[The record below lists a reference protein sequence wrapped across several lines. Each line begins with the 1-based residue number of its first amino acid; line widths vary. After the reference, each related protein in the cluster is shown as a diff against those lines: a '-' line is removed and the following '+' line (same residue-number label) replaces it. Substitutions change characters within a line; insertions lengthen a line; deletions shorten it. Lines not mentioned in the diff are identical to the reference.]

1 MDETEYDA
9 LVERLADDVVA
20 ALHDDDGRRI
30 DGADDDDA
38 LWSAVGAFVPKMEVD
53 VCEEVLGHA
62 AADPLDDLVDEVA
75 AMRDSDE
82 NEQLRAEAFTVLLQD
97 VNARVA
103 ARDGYQ

>member
-1 MDETEYDA
+1 MDGSEYDA
-9 LVERLADDVVA
+9 LVDRLADRVIGSLRDE
-20 ALHDDDGRRI
+20 DGRRI

-38 LWSAVGAFVPKMEVD
+38 LWSAVGAFVPEMEAD
-53 VCEEVLGHA
+53 VCEAVLDNA
-62 AADPLDDLVDEVA
+62 AAEPLDDLVEEVA
-75 AMRDSDE
+75 AMRESDE

>member
-1 MDETEYDA
+1 MDGAEYDA

-20 ALHDDDGRRI
+20 AVHDDDGRRI
-30 DGADDDDA
+30 DGADDDA
-38 LWSAVGAFVPKMEVD
+38 LWSAVGTFVPEMEVD
-53 VCEEVLGHA
+53 VCEAVLGHA
-62 AADPLDDLVDEVA
+62 AADPLDDLVDEVV

>member
-1 MDETEYDA
+1 MDATEYDA

-20 ALHDDDGRRI
+20 ALHDDD
-30 DGADDDDA
+30 ADDDDA
-38 LWSAVGAFVPKMEVD
+38 LWSAVGSFVPRMEAD
-53 VCEEVLGHA
+53 VCEAVLDHA
-62 AADPLDDLVDEVA
+62 AADPLDDLVGEVS

-82 NEQLRAEAFTVLLQD
+82 NERLRAEAFTVLLQD

>member
-1 MDETEYDA
+1 MDATEYDA

-20 ALHDDDGRRI
+20 ALHDDGRRI

-38 LWSAVGAFVPKMEVD
+38 LWSAVGSFVPEMEED
-53 VCEEVLGHA
+53 VCEAVLDHA
-62 AADPLDDLVDEVA
+62 AADPLDDLVGKVS

-82 NEQLRAEAFTVLLQD
+82 NERLRAEAFTVLLQD